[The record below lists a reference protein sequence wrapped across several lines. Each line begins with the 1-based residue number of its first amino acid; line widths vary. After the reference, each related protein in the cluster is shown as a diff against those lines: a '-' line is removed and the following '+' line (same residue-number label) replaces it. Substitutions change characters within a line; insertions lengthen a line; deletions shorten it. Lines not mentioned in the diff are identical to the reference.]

1 VARALIEAVLAPVL
15 AQLDQEVQADDDRS
29 RLVKP

>member
-1 VARALIEAVLAPVL
+1 VARALVEAVLAPVL
-15 AQLDQEVQADDDRS
+15 AQLDQDVQAEDERS